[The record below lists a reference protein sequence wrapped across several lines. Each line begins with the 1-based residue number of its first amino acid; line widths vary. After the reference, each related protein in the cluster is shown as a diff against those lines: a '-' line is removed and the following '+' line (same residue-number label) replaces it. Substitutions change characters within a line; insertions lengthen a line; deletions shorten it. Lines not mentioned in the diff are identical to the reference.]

1 MNEKKEVSLALEY
14 SSILDAIRGEQ
25 ANEGDKEE

>member
-1 MNEKKEVSLALEY
+1 MNEKKEVSFALEY
-14 SSILDAIRGEQ
+14 SNILDAIRGEQ